1 MPRRSSTWR
10 SEHRCAHRALL
21 VLLAGLAATV
31 PRPAAAAPRW
41 CLPGLFEEGARLHPI
56 PAPEV
61 FWLDPLLRQH
71 VLCRHARDRPQEQRV
86 LVLGSSG
93 PFGYPLPASQ
103 AAPAELDRLLVADG
117 LPARAFNLGFVN
129 TYQLRDAFIA
139 RAALAYDPAVIV
151 YPLTI
156 AEFQHVAPAVYPPLI
171 EFFKDN
177 AGALEALVSNPL
189 PGLVD
194 PILRYG
200 LWLSGIPRTDL
211 VTARLRQVGAVSRA
225 LVRAVGEDG
234 IRRATGRFDGPPPPT
249 LQPMPSYDCAATLAA
264 EEKDRAWRTWDILA
278 YLEELQRTR
287 GIDVVVVHWPLNH
300 QPSGACYDQRVSDA
314 RLAQFLEWLKADT
327 AERGLAYVDL
337 HDLLRPDEFLD
348 SLHLTAEGNRRVAAA
363 LAPAVENVVR
373 RRMAR

>member
-10 SEHRCAHRALL
+10 SEHRSAHRALL

-41 CLPGLFEEGARLHPI
+41 CLPGLFEDGARLHPLT
-56 PAPEV
+56 PPEV
-61 FWLDPLLRQH
+61 FWLAPLLRQH
-71 VLCRHARDRPQEQRV
+71 ALCRHARDRPQDQRV
-86 LVLGSSG
+86 VVLGSSG

-103 AAPAELDRLLVADG
+103 ATPAELDRLLVADG

-156 AEFQHVAPAVYPPLI
+156 DEFTHAAPLVFPPVI
-171 EFFKDN
+171 EFFIDN
-177 AGALEALVSNPL
+177 AAALEAVAKDPL
-189 PGLVD
+189 PGLVE
-194 PILRYG
+194 PILRYS
-200 LWLSGIPRTDL
+200 LWLSGIPRIDL
-211 VTARLRQVGAVSRA
+211 VAARLRQVGALSRA
-225 LVRAVGEDG
+225 LVRAVGQDG
-234 IRRATGRFDGPPPPT
+234 IRRATGRLDEPPPPT
-249 LQPMPSYDCAATLAA
+249 LRPVQAYDCAATLAD
-264 EEKDRAWRTWDILA
+264 EEQNRAWRTWDILA

-287 GIDVVVVHWPLNH
+287 GIDVVVAHWPLNH
-300 QPSGACYDQRVSDA
+300 QPNGACYDMRISDA

-327 AERGLAYVDL
+327 AERGLVYVDL

-363 LAPAVENVVR
+363 LAPVVENVVR
-373 RRMAR
+373 RRMSR